1 VCRNQIHAFR
11 RWASAVTLFL
21 ATFTTLLAIINPL
34 EALPVYLG
42 FVEGKDLKAR
52 RSLAIRSCLYA
63 LALMFFFLV
72 FGRLL
77 LELFGVSLSM
87 VRIAGG
93 IILTGIGFQL
103 FSSPSSI
110 AQSASAGPGEGAGE
124 GAGDPA
130 FIPLAMPIMFGP
142 GAMATIMGMAS
153 EVKRS
158 PTVLLGL
165 GEVSAALVATM
176 AVTLLFLGT
185 AQRLQKRLSPRA
197 IDAATRIVGF
207 FVASI
212 GIGMAFDG
220 IMQGLQEH
228 GVGYLH

>member
-1 VCRNQIHAFR
+1 M
-11 RWASAVTLFL
+11 TLFL
-21 ATFTTLLAIINPL
+21 ATFTTLLALINPF

-42 FVEGKDLKAR
+42 FVEGKDLAAR
-52 RSLAIRSCLYA
+52 RSLAVRSCLYA
-63 LALMFFFLV
+63 LALMLFFLA
-72 FGRLL
+72 FGTLL
-77 LELFGVSLSM
+77 LKLFGVSLSM

-93 IILTGIGFQL
+93 IILTQIGFQL

-110 AQSASAGPGEGAGE
+110 TASKTSAGMGEGTS
-124 GAGDPA
+124 DTA

-153 EVKRS
+153 VVERS
-158 PTVLLGL
+158 RSELLGL
-165 GEVSAALVATM
+165 GELSAALVATM
-176 AVTLLFLGT
+176 AATLVFLLT
-185 AQRLQKRLSPRA
+185 AQRLQKGLSPRA

-220 IMQGLQEH
+220 IMEGLQAH
-228 GVGYLH
+228 GVAYLH

>member
-1 VCRNQIHAFR
+1 M
-11 RWASAVTLFL
+11 TLFL

-207 FVASI
+207 FVASV

>member
-1 VCRNQIHAFR
+1 VCRNPIHGFR
-11 RWASAVTLFL
+11 RRASAVTLFL

-52 RSLAIRSCLYA
+52 RSLAVRSCLYA

-72 FGRLL
+72 FGTLL
-77 LELFGVSLSM
+77 LRLFGVSLSM

-93 IILTGIGFQL
+93 VILTRIGFQL

-110 AQSASAGPGEGAGE
+110 TESKTSGGPGE

-158 PTVLLGL
+158 RTELLGL

-176 AVTLLFLGT
+176 AVTLVFLGT

-220 IMQGLQEH
+220 IMEGLQAH
-228 GVGYLH
+228 GVGYVH